1 LRRYLWK
8 LKERYLMNYKH
19 VKLVRT
25 YEIKLSFKKNKN
37 DFFELDKKEILKRF
51 ENQIKLD
58 KKYLENLFNR

>member
-1 LRRYLWK
+1 
-8 LKERYLMNYKH
+8 MDYKH

-58 KKYLENLFNR
+58 KKYLENLFNK